1 MDGPLVDFEG
11 YCHQVGRLPEV
22 VKKEHGAY
30 KLMQPQKHG
39 IKAVRKLIEV
49 GFDVWILSKPP
60 SGNASAWSDKAAWI
74 IEYLPELER
83 KLILTHDKSLVG
95 DENDMLIDD
104 RPHKANC
111 HLFRGTFK
119 FFDMGKADQWDEIL
133 DLLIKA

>member
-39 IKAVRKLIEV
+39 IKAVRKLIDA

-60 SGNASAWSDKAAWI
+60 SSNASAWGDKAAWI
-74 IEYLPELER
+74 MEHLPELER

-111 HLFRGTFK
+111 HLFKGNVWH
-119 FFDMGKADQWDEIL
+119 FDMNDEHQWKKIL
-133 DLLIKA
+133 ENFI